1 MKKILLL
8 SSLLL
13 TIGCSQTPNT
23 IEPGDTVVKCVI
35 DSIEM
40 KQERSTIEVGPYYT
54 YYTDCGEKITT
65 KNNLVYEVGDTIT
78 YVYKRGNR

>member
-1 MKKILLL
+1 MF
-8 SSLLL
+8 L
-13 TIGCSQTPNT
+13 TIGCGQTPNT

>member
-1 MKKILLL
+1 MKKIIVI

-13 TIGCSQTPNT
+13 TIGCSQKPNT

-35 DSIEM
+35 DSISIQ
-40 KQERSTIEVGPYYT
+40 QERSTIEVGPYYT

-65 KNNLVYEVGDTIT
+65 KNNSVYKIGDTIT
-78 YVYKRGNR
+78 YDYKRVKR

>member
-1 MKKILLL
+1 MKKIIFL
-8 SSLLL
+8 SLSLL

-23 IEPGDTVVKCVI
+23 IEPGDTIVKCVI

-54 YYTDCGEKITT
+54 YHTDCGEKITT
-65 KNNLVYEVGDTIT
+65 KNNLVYKVGDTIT
-78 YVYKRGNR
+78 YVYKRVKR